1 MQAAYQ
7 KLHVGEIQ
15 ISLRL
20 PFRETAFWQKCGGGS
35 REAWLCR
42 QSPSTHPPPSIAAVK
57 RNERRIKAFSRPTW
71 RREEKEERVDG
82 SDVETAMSYP
92 PVRGMNRSYPL
103 TASHRVPPPPSPSP
117 SSSPIP
123 PDTTRKSALLL
134 LLLSLMRIYPR
145 RSNLVPACTHCCPPI
160 PFALFAYLYVP
171 QPLTRPPI
179 ILIPRKSGANELIPS
194 SSSSFLFWILKE
206 GRFCGSK
213 EVSFFFKIS

>member
-20 PFRETAFWQKCGGGS
+20 PFRETASWQKCGGGS

-103 TASHRVPPPPSPSP
+103 TASHRVPPPPSLPP
-117 SSSPIP
+117 PLLLFHQIP
-123 PDTTRKSALLL
+123 PENPRCCCCCCCCRWCVSTPVDRISSLHAHIVVRQSHLLCSPTCTCHSHSLVHL
-134 LLLSLMRIYPR
+134 LY
-145 RSNLVPACTHCCPPI
+145 
-160 PFALFAYLYVP
+160 
-171 QPLTRPPI
+171 
-179 ILIPRKSGANELIPS
+179 
-194 SSSSFLFWILKE
+194 
-206 GRFCGSK
+206 
-213 EVSFFFKIS
+213 